1 MASPTIER
9 KPTLI
14 TPEELAYD
22 YLHCSRSKAYLLIAN
37 GEVPGV
43 MKIGSSVRISREAV
57 EAWIRAETGPSMSAP
72 GHGKARG

>member
-1 MASPTIER
+1 MNVPTIDR
-9 KPTLI
+9 RPKLI
-14 TPEELAYD
+14 TADELAFE

-57 EAWIRAETGPSMSAP
+57 EAWIRTETGPSMSAP
-72 GHGKARG
+72 GRAGCP

>member
-22 YLHCSRSKAYLLIAN
+22 YLHCSRSKAYFLIAN
-37 GEVPGV
+37 GAVPGV
-43 MKIGSSVRISREAV
+43 MKIGSSIRISREAV
-57 EAWIRAETGPSMSAP
+57 EAWIRSETGLTAPAP
-72 GHGKARG
+72 GHAKARG